1 LARIAFARFAERA
14 WGIPSLPWILWPF
27 IAVEF
32 LKFRI
37 PYGLFKKS
45 RSVLPP
51 VFWQRK
57 GVFRHYVRLI
67 WQWQGCPSLYYDRL
81 QSSAWRKNIRVTGT
95 PPHRLPG
102 WGERP
107 VVLGFMHN
115 SGFTAL
121 RYWLRAQGIPAA
133 TFAWYV
139 DAMYHRC
146 QHVRD
151 AGDRLYG
158 LDGVPHIFFGR
169 KAMRETLK
177 FLSPGHL
184 LLVALDG
191 YVTPTDIPYHVNGRP
206 IYFRDG
212 AARMAAATN
221 AILQPVSILQRS
233 FSSFDIHF
241 GDPIPDDVVRCE
253 DGRAATQRLGEEL
266 WGVLEKNPDAISW
279 VTLKSLHP
287 EGPAQ

>member
-1 LARIAFARFAERA
+1 
-14 WGIPSLPWILWPF
+14 LWPF

-32 LKFRI
+32 LMFRV
-37 PYGLFKKS
+37 PYRQFKKD
-45 RSVLPP
+45 RSKLPAA
-51 VFWQRK
+51 FWR
-57 GVFRHYVRLI
+57 GDGYFRHYVRLI
-67 WQWQGCPSLYYDRL
+67 WQWQGSPSVFYDRL
-81 QSSAWRKNIRVTGT
+81 QSPEWRKNIRITGT

-102 WGERP
+102 WGTRP

-115 SGFTAL
+115 SGFFAL

-139 DAMYHRC
+139 EAMYHRC

-158 LDGVPHIFFGR
+158 LEGVPHIFFER
-169 KAMRETLK
+169 KAIREMLK
-177 FLSPGHL
+177 FLKPGRL

-191 YVTPTDIPYHVNGRP
+191 YVTAKDVPYHVNGRP

-212 AARMAAATN
+212 AARVAAATN
-221 AILQPVSILQRS
+221 AILQPVSILQRG

-241 GDPIPDDVVRCE
+241 GDPLPDDVVRYG
-253 DGRAATQRLGEEL
+253 DSRVATQRLGEEL
-266 WGVLEKNPDAISW
+266 WGVLEKNPGAISW
-279 VTLKSLHP
+279 VTMQSLVH
-287 EGPAQ
+287 ERRAR